1 LAIVVFFILL
11 TCNDENLQLLTKK
24 RGATIASATV
34 AHSRV
39 KPQNSKKSQ
48 QILK

>member
-1 LAIVVFFILL
+1 LAIVGFFILQ

-34 AHSRV
+34 APSRV